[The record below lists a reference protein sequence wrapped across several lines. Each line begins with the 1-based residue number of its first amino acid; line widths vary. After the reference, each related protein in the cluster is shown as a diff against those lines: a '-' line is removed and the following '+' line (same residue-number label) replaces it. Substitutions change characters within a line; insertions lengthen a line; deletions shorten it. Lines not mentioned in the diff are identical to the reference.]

1 MANRF
6 SFIIGSLFTSKAA
19 TTTLTVPTNDTL
31 TCYTCIDC
39 DEPFNSNNVATV
51 TVPANQG
58 YYCR

>member
-51 TVPANQG
+51 TVPAN
-58 YYCR
+58 